1 MSLERTSQAK
11 NVSGSMLGIFK
22 TKEGRMNGMN
32 FKEECKA
39 EYKVKQVSQRS
50 DYLES

>member
-1 MSLERTSQAK
+1 MSLGRTSQAE

-22 TKEGRMNGMN
+22 MKEGKMNEMD
-32 FKEECKA
+32 FKEGCKA

-50 DYLES
+50 GYMES